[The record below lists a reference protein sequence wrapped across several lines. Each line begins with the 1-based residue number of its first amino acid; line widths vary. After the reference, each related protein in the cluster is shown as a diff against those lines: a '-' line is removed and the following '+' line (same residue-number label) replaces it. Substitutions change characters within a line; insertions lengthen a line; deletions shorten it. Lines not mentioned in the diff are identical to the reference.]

1 LEKPINPIFKIQE
14 FKKDFD
20 LSSPEEHSSHLLCG
34 GNFKFHFQFLILFD
48 LLICTKVICKIWILR
63 CWNTYLTATMKL
75 VRALTTWKWMH
86 YLKRNMSLV
95 DKTRL
100 QVHNMLS
107 WLFLSNLTEII
118 IMLMIHML
126 LNALTFLPM

>member
-1 LEKPINPIFKIQE
+1 
-14 FKKDFD
+14 
-20 LSSPEEHSSHLLCG
+20 
-34 GNFKFHFQFLILFD
+34 
-48 LLICTKVICKIWILR
+48 
-63 CWNTYLTATMKL
+63 
-75 VRALTTWKWMH
+75 
-86 YLKRNMSLV
+86 MSLV